1 MEFKD
6 SQSWQNIIKALQS
19 EAMAYAQYTFF
30 GQQARKDEYIQIADL
45 FDETAA
51 NELHHAKLLFKKL
64 HNDEV
69 PHTLEGLQ
77 LAKEAEEKEGIEEYT
92 AFAKTAKEEG
102 YDELSEWFS
111 KLADIE
117 MAHKNRFQV
126 LIDRV
131 ENDEVFKREDQ
142 KIWICTVC
150 GHIHIG
156 EEPPEECPVCHHP
169 KGHFELKAS
178 NY

>member
-1 MEFKD
+1 
-6 SQSWQNIIKALQS
+6 
-19 EAMAYAQYTFF
+19 
-30 GQQARKDEYIQIADL
+30 
-45 FDETAA
+45 
-51 NELHHAKLLFKKL
+51 
-64 HNDEV
+64 
-69 PHTLEGLQ
+69 
-77 LAKEAEEKEGIEEYT
+77 
-92 AFAKTAKEEG
+92 
-102 YDELSEWFS
+102 
-111 KLADIE
+111 